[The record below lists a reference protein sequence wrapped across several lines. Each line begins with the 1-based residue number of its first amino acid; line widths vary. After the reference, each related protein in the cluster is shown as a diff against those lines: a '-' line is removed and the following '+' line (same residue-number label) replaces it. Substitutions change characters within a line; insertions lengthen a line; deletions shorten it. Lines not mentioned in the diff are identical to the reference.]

1 MYCELKSYHY
11 KKKHQCLFKTLDL
24 NEPVFRQALHSNP
37 RRYSS
42 VLAGTW
48 RSNLQSWECAT
59 VVQVYRLYRVIK
71 LIFIYFHLTR
81 SDWLHNRC
89 KKCRSA
95 KAYQQVKNE
104 RFKPSRSCA
113 RLERASTSPLASVCR
128 LRAQQWELGDPLL
141 ANWTIGHT
149 RVHVFLYKIHA
160 YVIGATADL
169 QI

>member
-1 MYCELKSYHY
+1 M
-11 KKKHQCLFKTLDL
+11 
-24 NEPVFRQALHSNP
+24 FRQALHSNP

-59 VVQVYRLYRVIK
+59 VQVCKCTSVQVYNCTSVQVYRVIQ
-71 LIFIYFHLTR
+71 LPLIYFH
-81 SDWLHNRC
+81 WLHKRC

-95 KAYQQVKNE
+95 KACQQVKIE

-149 RVHVFLYKIHA
+149 RVHVFLYKIRA